1 MKMKPEKNQVTWG
14 ITIFVMCVCLML
26 AYYVIFDGKTIAK
39 NLGNIVDSLSGIII
53 GIVLAFI
60 LIPLMEGI
68 EHRILIPIYKKRGID
83 VSMAISADKKKRSQ
97 MLSLIHI

>member
-68 EHRILIPIYKKRGID
+68 EHRILIPI
-83 VSMAISADKKKRSQ
+83 
-97 MLSLIHI
+97 